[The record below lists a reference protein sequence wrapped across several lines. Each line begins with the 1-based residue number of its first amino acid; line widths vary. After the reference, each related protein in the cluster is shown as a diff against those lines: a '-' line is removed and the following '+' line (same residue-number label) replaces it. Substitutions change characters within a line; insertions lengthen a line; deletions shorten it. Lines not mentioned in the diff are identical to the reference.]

1 MIPEIRNEPKKYIIH
16 FGKEK
21 VWGEDKIKPEI
32 PLEYV
37 KIFETFAFYDYSL
50 NSTVGYLKEYF
61 LTNFGNKYQYCKCEL
76 FLYFKKINSYRRL
89 TQFDSDKLKDFIYE
103 ELYLIKI
110 TIPCNCDYL
119 DYRNYMNMKKFD
131 IIEKLKDLNKEQN
144 LEIEKLK
151 EEIEKLR
158 KSEELKF
165 HSNPKFEDFYDIIID
180 INSIKNVNKEGWK
193 VKFNEKGLENYKKY
207 KGQDLITIGVIGNSN
222 KGKSFL
228 LSKISKI
235 KLLTGTSI
243 QTEGLSVKYPDLKG
257 YKGRQIIL
265 LDSAGLETPVLRT
278 NNKEK
283 EEEEIKENKKEEEE
297 KRDENEIKENKELND
312 KVDNKEIEQNKEFKE
327 NARDKNMREFFLQS
341 FIIKESDILLIVVGK
356 LTYSE
361 QLLIN
366 KIKEESKKLKKTK
379 IFIIHNLQE
388 FRTKEQVQ
396 DYIKDSLLK
405 SATFNLKKRTWI
417 TVAKD
422 REENIKIEKKKIIKD
437 NKDIKER
444 NNEIDIIQNDQI
456 NFDSNLDNQIKM
468 EENED
473 IKINPEQSEEIK
485 INDSTKENNMSMK
498 INNEQKIE
506 NIEGKEEKNN
516 AIIEN
521 NDRID
526 DAIVKEETQLNNV
539 HFTEMVN
546 YGDKKLEIYHL
557 ILANEDSDAGIIYNQ
572 YTYNFIE
579 NVYNLIIEPK
589 KFDVFEQV
597 KDNFKGLSSIIF
609 NNEIKEFN
617 FTENE
622 KISENRTIKLNFEGE
637 LLLKKCY
644 IDELGFSL
652 FQTDHYEPKYNYFK
666 PDDETI
672 ELRVEIPGNVECKA
686 TYAVHGDETIITI
699 KGEKKKDSKPEKFE
713 ENLFN
718 IREFSEFEL
727 NIPLKVQ
734 DYQIIKEKD
743 KGKFINGIYI
753 IQFQLPTKE
762 ETEPISATGV

>member
-1 MIPEIRNEPKKYIIH
+1 
-16 FGKEK
+16 
-21 VWGEDKIKPEI
+21 
-32 PLEYV
+32 
-37 KIFETFAFYDYSL
+37 
-50 NSTVGYLKEYF
+50 
-61 LTNFGNKYQYCKCEL
+61 
-76 FLYFKKINSYRRL
+76 
-89 TQFDSDKLKDFIYE
+89 
-103 ELYLIKI
+103 
-110 TIPCNCDYL
+110 
-119 DYRNYMNMKKFD
+119 
-131 IIEKLKDLNKEQN
+131 
-144 LEIEKLK
+144 
-151 EEIEKLR
+151 
-158 KSEELKF
+158 
-165 HSNPKFEDFYDIIID
+165 
-180 INSIKNVNKEGWK
+180 
-193 VKFNEKGLENYKKY
+193 
-207 KGQDLITIGVIGNSN
+207 
-222 KGKSFL
+222 
-228 LSKISKI
+228 
-235 KLLTGTSI
+235 
-243 QTEGLSVKYPDLKG
+243 
-257 YKGRQIIL
+257 
-265 LDSAGLETPVLRT
+265 
-278 NNKEK
+278 
-283 EEEEIKENKKEEEE
+283 
-297 KRDENEIKENKELND
+297 
-312 KVDNKEIEQNKEFKE
+312 
-327 NARDKNMREFFLQS
+327 MREFFLQS

-456 NFDSNLDNQIKM
+456 NFDSNLDNQIKL

-473 IKINPEQSEEIK
+473 IKINPEQSEEIQIK
-485 INDSTKENNMSMK
+485 DSTKENNMPLK

-652 FQTDHYEPKYNYFK
+652 FKTDHYEPKYNYFK
-666 PDDETI
+666 LDDQTI
-672 ELRVEIPGNVECKA
+672 ELRVEIPGNVECKT

-718 IREFSEFEL
+718 IREFSKYEL

-762 ETEPISATGV
+762 ETESTSATGV

>member
-1 MIPEIRNEPKKYIIH
+1 M
-16 FGKEK
+16 
-21 VWGEDKIKPEI
+21 
-32 PLEYV
+32 PL
-37 KIFETFAFYDYSL
+37 
-50 NSTVGYLKEYF
+50 
-61 LTNFGNKYQYCKCEL
+61 
-76 FLYFKKINSYRRL
+76 
-89 TQFDSDKLKDFIYE
+89 
-103 ELYLIKI
+103 
-110 TIPCNCDYL
+110 
-119 DYRNYMNMKKFD
+119 
-131 IIEKLKDLNKEQN
+131 
-144 LEIEKLK
+144 
-151 EEIEKLR
+151 
-158 KSEELKF
+158 
-165 HSNPKFEDFYDIIID
+165 
-180 INSIKNVNKEGWK
+180 
-193 VKFNEKGLENYKKY
+193 
-207 KGQDLITIGVIGNSN
+207 
-222 KGKSFL
+222 
-228 LSKISKI
+228 
-235 KLLTGTSI
+235 
-243 QTEGLSVKYPDLKG
+243 
-257 YKGRQIIL
+257 
-265 LDSAGLETPVLRT
+265 
-278 NNKEK
+278 
-283 EEEEIKENKKEEEE
+283 
-297 KRDENEIKENKELND
+297 
-312 KVDNKEIEQNKEFKE
+312 
-327 NARDKNMREFFLQS
+327 
-341 FIIKESDILLIVVGK
+341 
-356 LTYSE
+356 
-361 QLLIN
+361 
-366 KIKEESKKLKKTK
+366 
-379 IFIIHNLQE
+379 
-388 FRTKEQVQ
+388 
-396 DYIKDSLLK
+396 
-405 SATFNLKKRTWI
+405 
-417 TVAKD
+417 
-422 REENIKIEKKKIIKD
+422 
-437 NKDIKER
+437 
-444 NNEIDIIQNDQI
+444 
-456 NFDSNLDNQIKM
+456 
-468 EENED
+468 
-473 IKINPEQSEEIK
+473 
-485 INDSTKENNMSMK
+485 K

-597 KDNFKGLSSIIF
+597 KDNFKGLSSIIL

-652 FQTDHYEPKYNYFK
+652 FKTDHFEPKYNYFK
-666 PDDETI
+666 PDDQTI

-727 NIPLKVQ
+727 NVPLKVQ
-734 DYQIIKEKD
+734 DYQIIKEKE

-762 ETEPISATGV
+762 KPESTSATGL